1 MNTSETIANLL
12 TLAGL
17 AAIALML
24 RKKAND
30 DEQTPAEALSYPNP
44 TGATRGLRNNN
55 PLNIE
60 KTSTVWQGE
69 IRPGSDPRF
78 AQFQSMPY
86 GYRAAFKTINT
97 YITKYGLDTV
107 ASIIGRW
114 DPGSTNYVNVVCQ
127 YTGMQP
133 TTKITPGNE
142 SQLINLVSAMSR
154 MENGIPANSADV
166 RAGWSLSKV

>member
-30 DEQTPAEALSYPNP
+30 DEQTPAEALRYPNP

-69 IRPGSDPRF
+69 IRPSSDPRF

-86 GYRAAFKTINT
+86 GYRAAFKTIRT
-97 YITKYGLDTV
+97 YITKYGLNTV
-107 ASIIGRW
+107 EKIIRRW

-127 YTGMQP
+127 YSGLKP
-133 TTKITPGNE
+133 GSVVTTTDTDT
-142 SQLINLVSAMSR
+142 LTRLVSAMSR
-154 MENGIPANSADV
+154 MENGVAANLSDV
-166 RAGWSLSKV
+166 YAGLRLAG